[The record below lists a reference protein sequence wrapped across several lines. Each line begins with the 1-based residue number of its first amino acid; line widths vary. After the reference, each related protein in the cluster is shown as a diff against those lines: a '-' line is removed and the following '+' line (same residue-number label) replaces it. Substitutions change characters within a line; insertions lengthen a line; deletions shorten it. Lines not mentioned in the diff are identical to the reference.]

1 MYVHVTP
8 CSTCRGKGMLID
20 SPCKNCRGTGLVKKR
35 RKISVKIPVGIDEG
49 YQLRLRGEGEMAPN
63 GGEPGDLYVL
73 VHIVPHELFMREGDD
88 LWHVLIISYPQAALG
103 AEVSVPTL
111 DGPTTFK
118 IKPGTQ
124 AGETIRL
131 KGKGMPRFRGY
142 GKGDLLVR
150 VGISVPEKLTPK
162 QRELLEQLAEEFD
175 QDVKLKKSRFRF

>member
-1 MYVHVTP
+1 
-8 CSTCRGKGMLID
+8 
-20 SPCKNCRGTGLVKKR
+20 
-35 RKISVKIPVGIDEG
+35 
-49 YQLRLRGEGEMAPN
+49 MAPN

-73 VHIVPHELFMREGDD
+73 VHIARHDLFMREGDD
-88 LWHVLIISYPQAALG
+88 LWHVLIIGYPQAALG

-111 DGPTTFK
+111 DGSAAVK

-150 VGISVPEKLTPK
+150 VGISVPEKLTAK
-162 QRELLEQLAEEFD
+162 ERALLEQLAEEFK
-175 QDVKLKKSRFRF
+175 QDVKHKKSMFGF